1 LKVGGRILATAAV
14 VAGLLAPASAQA
26 ATATVTG
33 DDGNPAA
40 LTAGTPGAFRTIN
53 QTAATTVAASEAKSW
68 KWTITGPTG
77 QTASIISTSEYCW
90 TTQFHPSD
98 SIRINYQG
106 NGAYTL
112 TVSKYAAERCAGAAT
127 NEVFT
132 WNVGASVGLAQP
144 AGALLTRP
152 ANSLTTNTHLIPVS
166 GNPGA
171 TYYETRAAKGG
182 VIGPDGAIAGPS
194 NAVPFDDATG
204 QAKFSPY
211 DGPGHYVMVTRGVY
225 GSNATP
231 WSAPITVNVQSPF
244 DISTVSFP
252 DRRGPSYQIAAYIRE
267 KAIAGGRVTVAVAKG
282 KKGKKFRTLGKGKVN
297 SKGIVKVRFRLARG
311 TYRVRFSYSGGTYVA
326 KGTQYGTM
334 TIRRVIL

>member
-1 LKVGGRILATAAV
+1 MKVGGRILAAAAV
-14 VAGLLAPASAQA
+14 VAGLLAPASAGA

-40 LTAGTPGAFRTIN
+40 LTVGAPGSFRTIN
-53 QTAATTVAASEAKSW
+53 QTAAVAVAAAEAKSW
-68 KWTITGPTG
+68 KWTIVGPTG

-90 TTQFHPSD
+90 SSKRD
-98 SIRINYQG
+98 DNIRINYKG
-106 NGAYTL
+106 NGQYTL
-112 TVSKYAAERCAGAAT
+112 TLYKYSSSNCSGTPAAEVYGWDVA
-127 NEVFT
+127 
-132 WNVGASVGLAQP
+132 ASVALGQP
-144 AGALLTRP
+144 AAPLLTRP
-152 ANSLTTNTHLIPVS
+152 QNSLTTNTHLIDLG

-171 TYYETRAAKGG
+171 TYYETRWAKGG

-194 NAVPFDDATG
+194 NSAPFDDATG
-204 QAKFSPY
+204 KVKFSPY
-211 DGPGHYVMVTRGVY
+211 DGPGQYVMVTRGVY

-231 WSAPITVNVQSPF
+231 WSAPITINVVSPF

-267 KAIAGGRVTVAVAKG
+267 KAIAGSRVTIAVAKG
-282 KKGKKFRTLGKGKVN
+282 KKGKRFRTLGKGKVN
-297 SKGIVKVRFRLARG
+297 SQGVVKVRFRLARG
-311 TYRVRFSYSGGTYVA
+311 TYRVRFSFSGNSVVA